1 MSFLK
6 IYEEYKDFDFFSF
19 FKDVSTYDAEKVLQ
33 KVKFNEKDVLV
44 LLSNNA
50 QKYLEEM
57 AKKSNNITR
66 QYFGNTI
73 QLYAPLYL
81 SNYCTND
88 CIYCGFKS
96 SNIIKRKRLTI
107 EEIKGEA
114 EHISKTGIRHILILT
129 GESKTDSPLSYIIEA
144 VEVLKKYFSS
154 ISVEIYP
161 LEIEEYEELRER
173 GVDGVAIYQETYN
186 KGRYLELHKSG
197 KKKNYLFRLDTP
209 ERACKGEIRSINIG
223 ILLGLF
229 DWRIDAFF
237 LILHARYLQGKYPD
251 KEISISLPRLKTI
264 VGDYKIEY
272 PVNDID
278 ITQAIVIMRLINPM
292 LGINLST
299 RESSDIRDN
308 LIGLGITKMSAGS
321 KTEVGGYTI
330 KNKTGKQFEIS
341 DNRDVDEIKKI
352 IYQKGYQPVFKD
364 WQSL

>member
-1 MSFLK
+1 MSFFE
-6 IYEEYKDFDFFSF
+6 IYKKYNDFDFSSF
-19 FKDVSTYDAEKVLQ
+19 FNNVSNHDIEVGLQ
-33 KVKFNEKDVLV
+33 KVKFNERDILT

-57 AKKSNNITR
+57 AKKSNNITK

-96 SNIIKRKRLTI
+96 TNTINRKRLTI
-107 EEIKGEA
+107 EEIKTEA
-114 EHISKTGIRHILILT
+114 EYISKTGIRHILILT
-129 GESKTDSPLSYIIEA
+129 GESKTDSPLSYIIDA
-144 VEVLKKYFSS
+144 AEVLKKYFSS

-161 LEIEEYEELRER
+161 LEIDEYLVLKKS
-173 GVDGVAIYQETYN
+173 GIDGVTVYQETYDN
-186 KGRYLELHKSG
+186 ERYLELHRSG
-197 KKKNYLFRLDTP
+197 KKKNYLYRLDTP
-209 ERACKGEIRSINIG
+209 ERVCKGGIRSINIG

-229 DWRIDAFF
+229 DWRIDTFF
-237 LILHARYLQGKYPD
+237 LILHARFLQNKYPD
-251 KEISISLPRLKTI
+251 KEVSISLPRIKPI
-264 VGDYKIEY
+264 AGDYKIEY

-278 ITQAIVIMRLINPM
+278 FTRAIVTMRLLNPM
-292 LGINLST
+292 IGINLST
-299 RESSDIRDN
+299 RENSYLRDN

-330 KNKTGKQFEIS
+330 NKKTEKQFEIS
-341 DNRDVDEIKKI
+341 DNRNVDEIKKI

-364 WQSL
+364 WQTL